1 MTPTEMLIPPQILD
15 VLLTGAGAK
24 AAALLRVE
32 DQSIVARTGDLNE
45 AGFEKLVSTLGHGG
59 SMPNEDGS
67 APAQEIRLDND
78 LFVLTAQALAQNQF
92 RLAMVFPISKA
103 RSDVHQ
109 EMMLFSR
116 VLEALLPVNIE
127 SAISLEKSE
136 EGFDPNQAS
145 VCAEK
150 MEKLSSST
158 ANDWVHLNGAIV
170 ETDPE
175 QVPDSSITPLS
186 SPDGILPE
194 KTWQT
199 LSELD
204 QPEDDLAS
212 IFQNDF
218 ALQDT
223 ALDQEPWLT
232 PPDPVFHEVVEP
244 AVKSE
249 QSISPEP
256 LDVREQQVDG
266 IEVSDAT
273 FFLIPFRKDH
283 HLVDDL
289 AKRLREWLPA
299 ICQKYGWQLVS
310 LSIRPGYLRWM
321 LADFPNLLSQ
331 EMLRIVRRE
340 TSWRIFR
347 LFPGLQSVEQEAD
360 FWAPGILMATRNPD
374 LSEQPDLHTF
384 LSSSR

>member
-1 MTPTEMLIPPQILD
+1 MTRTEMLIPPQILD
-15 VLLTGAGAK
+15 VLLSGAGAK

-32 DQSIVARTGDLNE
+32 DQSIVARAGDLNE
-45 AGFEKLVSTLGHGG
+45 AGFEKLVSNLGHGG

-67 APAQEIRLDND
+67 AHVQEIKFDDD
-78 LFVLTAQALAQNQF
+78 LFVLTAQALAQDQF
-92 RLAMVFPISKA
+92 RLALVFPISKA
-103 RSDVHQ
+103 RSAMHQ
-109 EMMLFSR
+109 EMKFVSR
-116 VLEALLPVNIE
+116 VLEALLPVNGK

-136 EGFDPNQAS
+136 EGFDPTPAS
-145 VCAEK
+145 ARTEQL
-150 MEKLSSST
+150 ETQGSST
-158 ANDWVHLNGAIV
+158 ANDWVHLNGAFM
-170 ETDPE
+170 ETDLEQAPE
-175 QVPDSSITPLS
+175 SSISPRLS
-186 SPDGILPE
+186 ADGILPE

-218 ALQDT
+218 ALQET

-256 LDVREQQVDG
+256 LDVREQQIDG

-289 AKRLREWLPA
+289 ARRLREWLPA
-299 ICQKYGWQLVS
+299 ICQKYGWQLAS
-310 LSIRPGYLRWM
+310 LSIRPGYLRWT

-340 TSWRIFR
+340 TSWRILR
-347 LFPGLQSVEQEAD
+347 LFPGLQSVEQKAD

-374 LSEQPDLHTF
+374 LSEQPDLHAF